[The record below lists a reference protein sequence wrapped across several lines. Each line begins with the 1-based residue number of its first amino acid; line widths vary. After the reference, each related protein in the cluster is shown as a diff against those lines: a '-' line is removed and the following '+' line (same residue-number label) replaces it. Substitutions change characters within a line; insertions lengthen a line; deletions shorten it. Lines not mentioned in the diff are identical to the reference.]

1 MSDIV
6 KDDMGGA
13 ANMAV
18 NPSSTPN
25 PSIPGVGMR
34 YPTKLTA
41 ARRKKNYTMKARKP
55 AKAGKVREAQTGAD
69 GMSAQGAVSSGG
81 PGGSIGY

>member
-13 ANMAV
+13 ANTAV

-25 PSIPGVGMR
+25 PSIPGVGIK
-34 YPTKLTA
+34 YPTRLTA
-41 ARRKKNYTMKARKP
+41 ARRNKGYTMKAR
-55 AKAGKVREAQTGAD
+55 KAGKVREAQTGAD
-69 GMSAQGAVSSGG
+69 GMSAQGAISSGG
-81 PGGSIGY
+81 AGGSLGY